1 MLFRSQGWA
10 RRGNRTESTMY
21 GDTYIKGY
29 KDILT
34 KYFEEGQKNSSKKM
48 NPSMMHEKLKKQF
61 PHKFS
66 LPGETQIKQ
75 LINSLFM
82 QSKKGNNNNNLS
94 DDDEV
99 FDQVVEYKRRYRWE
113 KLLQEIL
120 DRNPT
125 ALPEVVYKE
134 LLSEVPNEHRGSLP
148 EKPVVKRK
156 ISALKARIRRK
167 VMRSIVSS

>member
-1 MLFRSQGWA
+1 
-10 RRGNRTESTMY
+10 
-21 GDTYIKGY
+21 
-29 KDILT
+29 
-34 KYFEEGQKNSSKKM
+34 
-48 NPSMMHEKLKKQF
+48 MMHEKLKKQF

-66 LPGETQIKQ
+66 LRGETQIKQ

-134 LLSEVPNEHRGSLP
+134 LLSEVPDEHRGSLP